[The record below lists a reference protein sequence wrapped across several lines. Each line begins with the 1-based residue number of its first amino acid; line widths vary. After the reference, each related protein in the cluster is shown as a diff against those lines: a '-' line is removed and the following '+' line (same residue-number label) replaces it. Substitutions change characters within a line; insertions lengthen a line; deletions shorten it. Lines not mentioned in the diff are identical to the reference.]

1 MNVIFSKYADYYD
14 ALYKDKNYNKES
26 QYIEKLI
33 NKFAGKKLSILELG
47 CGSGSHAF
55 KLQKKGHKIVAIDR
69 SRQMINLAKKKDK
82 YNKIQ
87 FLTRDLTKYV
97 SKKKFDVIILLFHV
111 INFLESNK
119 DLKMLAKNS
128 NKNLKKNG
136 IIIFDFI
143 NYDGVLSDKP
153 KKKVKIVNKQKNK
166 IIRETEPK
174 LIKDKRLLNI
184 NFKMTIKHKNQIIDK
199 FKETHKLKLHSILNI
214 KKIFTPNFNLINI
227 FIWMKF
233 KKFIKNHWFG
243 LIVMKKA
250 K

>member
-33 NKFAGKKLSILELG
+33 NKFAGKKLNILELG

-55 KLQKKGHKIVAIDR
+55 KLQKKGHNIVAIDR
-69 SRQMINLAKKKDK
+69 SREMINLAKKKDK
-82 YNKIQ
+82 HNKIQ

-119 DLKMLAKNS
+119 DLKMLAHNS

-153 KKKVKIVNKQKNK
+153 KKKIKIVNQK
-166 IIRETEPK
+166 
-174 LIKDKRLLNI
+174 
-184 NFKMTIKHKNQIIDK
+184 
-199 FKETHKLKLHSILNI
+199 
-214 KKIFTPNFNLINI
+214 KK
-227 FIWMKF
+227 
-233 KKFIKNHWFG
+233 
-243 LIVMKKA
+243 
-250 K
+250 

>member
-33 NKFAGKKLSILELG
+33 NKFAGKKLNILELG

-55 KLQKKGHKIVAIDR
+55 KLQKKGHNIVAIDR
-69 SRQMINLAKKKDK
+69 SREMINLAKKKDK
-82 YNKIQ
+82 HNKIQ

-119 DLKMLAKNS
+119 DLKMLAHNS

-153 KKKVKIVNKQKNK
+153 KKKIKIVNQKKNR

-174 LIKDKRLLNI
+174 LIKDKRIFNI
-184 NFKMTIKHKNQIIDK
+184 NFKMTIKNKNQIIDK

-227 FIWMKF
+227 FTWMKF
-233 KKFIKNHWFG
+233 EKFIKNHWFG
-243 LIVMKKA
+243 LIVMKKN
-250 K
+250 

>member
-14 ALYKDKNYNKES
+14 ALYKDKNYNKET

-33 NKFAGKKLSILELG
+33 NKFAGKKLDILELG

-69 SRQMINLAKKKDK
+69 SKKMINLAKKKDE

-111 INFLESNK
+111 INFLDSNK

-143 NYDGVLSDKP
+143 NFDGVILDKP
-153 KKKVKIVNKQKNK
+153 KKKIKIVNQKKIK

-174 LIKDKRLLNI
+174 LIKDKSILNI
-184 NFKMTIKHKNQIIDK
+184 HFKMTIKNKNKIIDR

-214 KKIFTPNFNLINI
+214 KKIFTPNFDLLNI
-227 FIWMKF
+227 FKWMKF
-233 KKFIKNHWFG
+233 QKFIKNHWFG
-243 LIVMKKA
+243 LIVMKKN
-250 K
+250 